1 MTRAARRAFTLVEL
15 LVVIGIIAVLI
26 SILLPT
32 LNKVRQ
38 SAIRTQCMSNQR
50 QLLLGLEMYRSASK
64 GKCPNYIPGGNM
76 AGSLQIRR
84 EYGDWSQ
91 WEQPANGRFGVSEQ
105 GWMHLGRLYLKRYI
119 RDGRV
124 YYCPIN
130 VYFNYENQ
138 WPANSV
144 FPDTNNGRVYSGYS
158 YRIGGFGSVS
168 SLGAQYAADIQDEMN
183 FDKQACAGRFRGIRS
198 ITSDFFGYN
207 PFVPANWPHVQ
218 PYSMCVGWTD
228 GHVTTVTMQ
237 RKDWYIIAG
246 YTALNDADKHQTMLF
261 RWAFD
266 EDNLQKVRTAL
277 NIK

>member
-1 MTRAARRAFTLVEL
+1 MTHLVPRRAFTLVEL

-50 QLLLGLEMYRSASK
+50 QLLLGLEMYRGASK
-64 GKCPNYIPGGNM
+64 GKCPNFVPAGNL

-91 WEQPANGRFGVSEQ
+91 WETPGNPRFGCTEQ
-105 GWMHLGRLYLKRYI
+105 GFMFLGRLYLKRYV

-124 YYCPIN
+124 YYCPSS

-138 WPANSV
+138 WPAGSV
-144 FPDTNNGRVYSGYS
+144 FPDTNNGRVYGGYI
-158 YRIGGFGSVS
+158 YRVNSHGSVGG
-168 SLGAQYAADIQDEMN
+168 LGPYPADIADEKH
-183 FDKQACAGRFRGIRS
+183 FCEQASAGRIRGVRS
-198 ITSDFFGYN
+198 LTMDFFGYN
-207 PFVPANWPHVQ
+207 PFLPANWPHLQ
-218 PYSMCVGWTD
+218 PYGMCVGWSD
-228 GHVTTVTMQ
+228 GHVSYVTME

-246 YTALNDADKHQTMLF
+246 YKALNDADKHMVMLF
-261 RWAFD
+261 RWAYD
-266 EDNLQKVRTAL
+266 EDNLRKVRTAL
-277 NIK
+277 NIQ